1 MTTVEGPPL
10 QAMVRR
16 LLETPTEFVRV
27 DTDVVAVA
35 HDVVTSITSQPCDPQ
50 SIDAFVRLTQAGTSV
65 RNHLDCALLVL
76 WLLADDWFVA
86 AAVPEAN
93 LWHAIISVPGQ
104 LANPTTPASR
114 WTDDPERREELVR
127 TVMATLGCR
136 PAGETEAQAQDR
148 LSAVSLAERKRLIA
162 SAAAAEQRDSE
173 LRAALAAEAAREA
186 ADKMT
191 RE

>member
-10 QAMVRR
+10 EALLQR
-16 LLETPTEFVRV
+16 LLQTPIEFVST
-27 DTDVVAVA
+27 DTDVIAVA
-35 HDVVTSITSQPCDPQ
+35 HDVVSSITSQPCDPASMQ
-50 SIDAFVRLTQAGTSV
+50 EFVQLAQAGDSV
-65 RNHLDCALLVL
+65 RPHLGCALLVL
-76 WLLADDWFVA
+76 WLLADEWFTA

-93 LWHAIISVPGQ
+93 LWYTVKAVPGQ
-104 LANPTTPASR
+104 LANSATSAIH

-136 PAGETEAQAQDR
+136 PAGETDAQAQDR
-148 LSAVSLAERKRLIA
+148 LSAVSLAERRRVIA
-162 SAAAAEQRDSE
+162 SAAEAEKREGE
-173 LRAALAAEAAREA
+173 LRAALAAEAARQA